1 MNWLFGKIT
10 DITDEQYNDVYCALT
25 PSRRA
30 HIDRMKKKD
39 DRKRSLM
46 ATFLL
51 NKLLLQAGKA
61 QAAIE
66 THENGKPFVT
76 EPDLHISISHSDQ
89 AVVCALSESPVGI
102 DIEKI
107 KPVSKKL
114 VEYVCTQ
121 SEREYILSGKDAV
134 DDQAA
139 KRFFEVWTAKEAF
152 FKKSDGRIKSIRS
165 IDTLSLKK
173 QVFEIDDYYITLL

>member
-10 DITDEQYNDVYCALT
+10 DITDEQYCTVYHALT
-25 PSRRA
+25 PSRKA
-30 HIDRMKKKD
+30 HIDRMKIED

-51 NKLLLQAGKA
+51 NKLLLSEGIQAE
-61 QAAIE
+61 IE
-66 THENGKPFVT
+66 TCESGKPFINGHN
-76 EPDLHISISHSDQ
+76 LHVSISHSDQ

-102 DIEKI
+102 DVEKI

-121 SEREYILSGKDAV
+121 SEREYVLSGKDAV
-134 DDQAA
+134 NDQAA

-173 QVFEIDDYYITLL
+173 QVFEIEDYYITLL